1 MSFFKKLFGKPDIK
15 SGKNDLYNRLRAD
28 YKYVESA
35 LQYNLFLRGKE
46 FHITGGPSMLLSV
59 KKQYRDYKSW
69 STENREHP
77 YSLNNATY
85 YMNDDEIEY
94 FLQDYSNFL
103 DAIVTRYEEMRESI
117 RKAKTSH
124 ELESIKLPDAS
135 VPGYRDWWI
144 YYYKPLEKNKK

>member
-1 MSFFKKLFGKPDIK
+1 MSFFKKLFGKSDVK
-15 SGKNDLYNRLRAD
+15 SGKNDLYNRLKAD

-69 STENREHP
+69 STENREHS

-144 YYYKPLEKNKK
+144 YYYKPLEKSKK

>member
-1 MSFFKKLFGKPDIK
+1 MSFLSRLFGKSELISSKDH
-15 SGKNDLYNRLRAD
+15 LYNKLRAD

-59 KKQYRDYKSW
+59 KKQYKDYKSW
-69 STENREHP
+69 SEENREHP

-94 FLQDYSNFL
+94 FLQDYANFL
-103 DAIVTRYEEMRESI
+103 DAIVTRYEEVRESI
-117 RKAKTSH
+117 RKAKTSY
-124 ELESIKLPDAS
+124 ELESIRLPDAS
-135 VPGYRDWWI
+135 VPGYRNWWI